1 MRKIL
6 LFAVLG
12 LSLATVISCKENVE
26 EKIIGRYEMTG
37 WEEASG
43 IFDFGENGKFTNIV
57 ERKEENI
64 TMKVPGTW
72 HVSNDSL
79 FFNMDYNNIEV
90 EDTDD
95 NIDEEILESVI
106 EFMKETFPERYAYKI
121 VSIEKDN
128 MKLDTEGTTFTFKR
142 K

>member
-1 MRKIL
+1 
-6 LFAVLG
+6 
-12 LSLATVISCKENVE
+12 
-26 EKIIGRYEMTG
+26 
-37 WEEASG
+37 
-43 IFDFGENGKFTNIV
+43 
-57 ERKEENI
+57 
-64 TMKVPGTW
+64 MKVPGTW

-79 FFNMDYNNIEV
+79 FFNMDYNNIKV
-90 EDTDD
+90 ENTDE